1 MTGVARHATRAER
14 TEARKERRVEGA
26 AAARGPQMQEGEIRA
41 TTGPRATRE
50 QRRAASAKRR
60 AASRE
65 AMKAGQ
71 MSRGVSGDAPEQQ
84 KKP

>member
-1 MTGVARHATRAER
+1 M
-14 TEARKERRVEGA
+14 
-26 AAARGPQMQEGEIRA
+26 
-41 TTGPRATRE
+41 TRE

-60 AASRE
+60 AANRE

-71 MSRGVSGDAPEQQ
+71 MSRGGSGDAPEKQ